1 MTTDNLVLQN
11 LLRGELVKYAG
22 GLNLSEA
29 DRQILNTYLGVSGNN
44 ALKDVISPA
53 TSMTPQSQ
61 PIVEDKQQLK
71 DKESSVVSEGLSGT
85 EKLFLQLYREFVK
98 KDDGKQLAAEL
109 GKFSRFA
116 QSELAK
122 ASSQ

>member
-11 LLRGELVKYAG
+11 LLRNELVKYAG
-22 GLNLSEA
+22 GLNLSESE
-29 DRQILNTYLGVSGNN
+29 RQILNTYLGVSGNSPT
-44 ALKDVISPA
+44 ISSA

-61 PIVEDKQQLK
+61 PAVIEQPQDR
-71 DKESSVVSEGLSGT
+71 ESSLIPEGLTGT

-122 ASSQ
+122 ASN